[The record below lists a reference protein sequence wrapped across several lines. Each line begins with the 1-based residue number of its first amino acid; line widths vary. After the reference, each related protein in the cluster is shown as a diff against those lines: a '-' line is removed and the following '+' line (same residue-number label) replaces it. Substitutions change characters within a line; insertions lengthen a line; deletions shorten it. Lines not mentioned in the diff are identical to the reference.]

1 MRFGDPEKLK
11 FHGTTVV
18 CVRHKGQVA
27 MAGDGQVTLHDM
39 RIKQTARKIRRLYHD
54 KVLAGFAGSAAD
66 AFALFTRFESRLEEF
81 RGNLQRAAV
90 ELAQDWRTDRVL
102 RHLEALLIVADA
114 RKMFLLSGAGDLIEP
129 DDGLL
134 AIGSGGPYA
143 MAAARALMQFSNLSA
158 AEIAQQALKIAA
170 QICVYTNE
178 NIIIETL
185 EAED

>member
-1 MRFGDPEKLK
+1 MVPGHREKLK

-27 MAGDGQVTLHDM
+27 MAGDGQVTFHDM

-66 AFALFTRFESRLEEF
+66 AFALLTRFESRLEEF
-81 RGNLQRAAV
+81 RGNLPRAVV

-102 RHLEALLIVADA
+102 RHLEAFLIVADA
-114 RKMFLLSGAGDLIEP
+114 RKMFLLSGGGDLIEP
-129 DDGLL
+129 DDNVL

-143 MAAARALMQFSNLSA
+143 MAAARALMQFSSLSA
-158 AEIAQQALKIAA
+158 AEIAQQAMKIAA

-185 EAED
+185 NAED

>member
-1 MRFGDPEKLK
+1 MASGDRAKLK

-18 CVRHKGQVA
+18 CVRHRGQVA

-66 AFALFTRFESRLEEF
+66 AFALLTRFESRLEEF

-102 RHLEALLIVADA
+102 RHLEAFLIVADA
-114 RKMFLLSGAGDLIEP
+114 RKMFLLSGGGDLIEP
-129 DDGLL
+129 DDSVL

-143 MAAARALMQFSNLSA
+143 IAAARALMRFSSLSA
-158 AEIAQQALKIAA
+158 AEIAVEALKIAA
-170 QICVYTNE
+170 QICVYTND
-178 NIIIETL
+178 NIVIETL
-185 EAED
+185 DAED